1 MQWTHDLR
9 AFTRGARLLLI
20 LSAMAIGVVGTPTP
34 AHAQVVLPEAGDST
48 LWEFSLTD
56 GAVVVGRVVFAT
68 ADRITIETAA
78 GARVDVA
85 RAQVRGVRQAGG
97 QIRDGAYWFEDPN
110 HTRLFLISPTG
121 RSLKKGE
128 GYVSAFW
135 LFLPFVAYGVTDN
148 FTIAGGTPIL
158 PGAIGRVFY
167 LAPKLRV
174 LSQAGLDVSVG
185 ALSFILTEEAD
196 EGTAGIA
203 YGVGTFGN
211 TNRSLTVG
219 AGWAYAFGGGNSWA
233 SNRPAVLFGGD
244 TRIGRGVKLVTENF
258 FIPGESGT
266 LLSGGIRLFGERIAV
281 DLGIAGFVDRGD
293 FNWIPAGN
301 FVYNF
306 GGR

>member
-1 MQWTHDLR
+1 MKWTHDLS
-9 AFTRGARLLLI
+9 AFRRGARLLLI
-20 LSAMAIGVVGTPTP
+20 LSAVAAGVVATPTP
-34 AHAQVVLPEAGDST
+34 ARAQVVLPEAGDST
-48 LWEFSLTD
+48 LWEFSLAD
-56 GAVVVGRVVFAT
+56 GAVVVGRVVAAT

-85 RAQVRGVRQAGG
+85 RAQVRGVRRAHG

-110 HTRLFLISPTG
+110 HTRLLLISPTG
-121 RSLKKGE
+121 RSLRQGE

-135 LFLPFVAYGVTDN
+135 IFLPFVAYGVTDN

-158 PGAIGRVFY
+158 PYIFGRVVY

-174 LSQAGLDVSVG
+174 LSQPGLDVSVG
-185 ALSFILTEEAD
+185 ALSFFLTEEAD

-219 AGWAYAFGGGNSWA
+219 AGWAYAFGGGSSWA
-233 SNRPAVLFGGD
+233 DNRPAVLFGGD
-244 TRIGRGVKLVTENF
+244 TRIARSVKLVTENF

-266 LLSGGIRLFGERIAV
+266 LMSGGIRFFGERLAV
-281 DLGIAGFVDRGD
+281 DFGILGLVGD
-293 FNWIPAGN
+293 GRFDWFPAGN